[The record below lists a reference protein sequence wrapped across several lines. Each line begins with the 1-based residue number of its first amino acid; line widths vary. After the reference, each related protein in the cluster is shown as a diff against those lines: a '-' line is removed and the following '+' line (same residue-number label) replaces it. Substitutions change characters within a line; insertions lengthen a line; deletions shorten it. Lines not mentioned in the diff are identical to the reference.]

1 VPKLLA
7 PISFALVGAGHIG
20 QRHAAQIARCGR
32 LTAVADILPERAH
45 QLAAEYKARAYPS
58 LEALLHTEQP
68 AVVVIC
74 TPNYLH
80 APQTLLSLEA
90 GAHVLCEKPMC
101 LTTTEAGA
109 MINAAEKAGR
119 HLFIV
124 KQNRFNPPV
133 RLLHQMITEGRLGR
147 LHSFQVNA
155 IWNRP
160 PDYYRNSP
168 WHGQKAKDGGIL
180 FTQFSHFIDL
190 LPWLFGPLA
199 TVDAYRDNYSLPR
212 LLEAEDTGVAILRM
226 TSGVIGTLLYTVSA
240 YSANVE
246 GSLLVLG
253 EHGTIRI
260 GGQYLNEL
268 DYFRVEGM
276 ETPSLPLGRPSNDY
290 GFYQGSMSN
299 HDKVYDELIKALAEQ
314 PFDLPSATEAARTV
328 TIIEKILAANPD
340 PDKPATPANPD
351 PGL

>member
-1 VPKLLA
+1 MPKTQT
-7 PISFALVGAGHIG
+7 PISFALVGAGHIA
-20 QRHAAQIARCGR
+20 QRHAAQIARCGK
-32 LTAVADILPERAH
+32 LTAVADILPEKAER
-45 QLAAEYKARAYPS
+45 LAAAYGARSYPS
-58 LEALLHTEQP
+58 LEALLDAGP
-68 AVVVIC
+68 PDVVVVC

-80 APQTLLSLEA
+80 SPQSILALHA

-101 LTTTEAGA
+101 LTTSEAQD
-109 MINAAEKAGR
+109 MIGAAEKAGR

-133 RLLHQMITEGRLGR
+133 QLVHQMIREGQLGR
-147 LHSFQVNA
+147 IHSFQVNA

-160 PDYYRNSP
+160 PDYYRNSD
-168 WHGQKAKDGGIL
+168 WHGKRHKDGGIL

-199 TVDAYRDNYSLPR
+199 TVDAYRDNYSLPE

-226 TSGVIGTLLYTVSA
+226 TSGAIGTLYYTVSA
-240 YSANVE
+240 YQANVE

-253 EHGTIRI
+253 EKGTIRI

-290 GFYQGSMSN
+290 GFYKGSMSN
-299 HDKVYDELIKALAEQ
+299 HDKVYDELIKALAAE

-328 TIIEKILAANPD
+328 SLIETILAANPGY
-340 PDKPATPANPD
+340 PATPDNPD

>member
-1 VPKLLA
+1 
-7 PISFALVGAGHIG
+7 
-20 QRHAAQIARCGR
+20 
-32 LTAVADILPERAH
+32 LTAVADIQPEKALR
-45 QLAAEYKARAYPS
+45 LAEAYGARSYPS
-58 LEALLHTEQP
+58 LEALLRAGSP
-68 AVVVIC
+68 DVVVVC

-80 APQTLLSLEA
+80 APQSILALNA

-101 LTTTEAGA
+101 LTTGEATA
-109 MINAAEKAGR
+109 MIEAAALAGR

-133 RLLHQMITEGRLGR
+133 QLLHQMISEGRLGR
-147 LHSFQVNA
+147 LHSFQINA

-160 PDYYRNSP
+160 PDYYRQSD
-168 WHGQKAKDGGIL
+168 WHGKRHEDGGIL

-199 TVDAYRDNYSLPR
+199 KVDAYRDNYSLPG
-212 LLEAEDTGVAILRM
+212 LVEAEDTGVAILRM
-226 TSGVIGTLLYTVSA
+226 TSGVIGTLHYTVSA

-253 EHGTIRI
+253 EKGTVRI

-268 DYFRVEGM
+268 DYFRVEGV

-290 GFYQGSMSN
+290 GFYKGSMSN
-299 HDKVYDELIKALAEQ
+299 HDRVYNELIKALAAA

-328 TIIEKILAANPD
+328 GIIEMILAAD
-340 PDKPATPANPD
+340 PD
-351 PGL
+351 PGNPSTHANPNPGL

>member
-1 VPKLLA
+1 MPKPLA

-45 QLAAEYKARAYPS
+45 QLAAGYKARAYPS

-133 RLLHQMITEGRLGR
+133 QLLHQMITEGKLGR

-199 TVDAYRDNYSLPR
+199 TVDAYRDNYSLPG

-226 TSGVIGTLLYTVSA
+226 TSGVIGTLHYTVSA

-314 PFDLPSATEAARTV
+314 PFDLPSATEAASTV
-328 TIIEKILAANPD
+328 AIIEKILAADPD
-340 PDKPATPANPD
+340 PDKPANPANPD

>member
-1 VPKLLA
+1 VPKTQA

-20 QRHAAQIARCGR
+20 QRHATQIARCGT
-32 LTAVADILPERAH
+32 LTAVADILPDRA
-45 QLAAEYKARAYPS
+45 QRLATQYDAHPYPT
-58 LEALLHTEQP
+58 LEALLNAESP
-68 AVVVIC
+68 NVVVIC

-80 APQTLLSLEA
+80 APQSTLALEA

-101 LTTTEAGA
+101 LTTQDAMA
-109 MINAAEKAGR
+109 MISAAEKANR

-133 RLLHQMITEGRLGR
+133 RLLHQMIADNRLGR

-160 PDYYRNSP
+160 PDYYRNSG

-190 LPWLFGPLA
+190 LPWLFGPLEK
-199 TVDAYRDNYSLPR
+199 VDAYRDNYSLPA
-212 LLEAEDTGVAILRM
+212 LLETEDTGVAILRM
-226 TSGVIGTLLYTVSA
+226 TSGVIGTLQYTVSA
-240 YSANVE
+240 YAANVE

-253 EHGTIRI
+253 DKGTIRI

-276 ETPSLPLGRPSNDY
+276 QTPSLPLGRPSNDY

-299 HDKVYDELIKALAEQ
+299 HDKVYDELIKALAAES
-314 PFDLPSATEAARTV
+314 FDLPSAGEAARTV
-328 TIIEKILAANPD
+328 AFIEKILAANPD
-340 PDKPATPANPD
+340 P
-351 PGL
+351 GL

>member
-1 VPKLLA
+1 MSKVTP

-20 QRHAAQIARCGR
+20 QRHAAQIARCGSLR
-32 LTAVADILPERAH
+32 AVADILPE
-45 QLAAEYKARAYPS
+45 KARRLADAYGARSYPS
-58 LEALLHTEQP
+58 LEAMLDAGSP
-68 AVVVIC
+68 DVVVVC

-80 APQTLLSLEA
+80 APQSILALTA

-101 LTTTEAGA
+101 LSTREASA
-109 MINAAEKAGR
+109 MIDAAALAGR
-119 HLFIV
+119 HLFVV

-133 RLLHQMITEGRLGR
+133 RLLHQMISEGRLGR

-160 PDYYRNSP
+160 PDYYRHSD
-168 WHGQKAKDGGIL
+168 WHGKRSQDGGIL
-180 FTQFSHFIDL
+180 FTQFSHFVDL

-199 TVDAYRDNYSLPR
+199 TVDAYRDNYSLPG
-212 LLEAEDTGVAILRM
+212 LVETEDTGVAILRM
-226 TSGVIGTLLYTVSA
+226 TSGVIGTLHYTVSA

-253 EHGTIRI
+253 EKGTIRI

-276 ETPSLPLGRPSNDY
+276 VTPSLPLGRPSNDY

-299 HDKVYDELIKALAEQ
+299 HDKVYDELIKAVATA
-314 PFDLPSATEAARTV
+314 PFDLPSAAEAARTV
-328 TIIEKILAANPD
+328 GIIEMIMAANPD
-340 PDKPATPANPD
+340 PGNPSTRANPD
-351 PGL
+351 TGL

>member
-1 VPKLLA
+1 MPKTA
-7 PISFALVGAGHIG
+7 TPISFALVGAGHIG
-20 QRHAAQIARCGR
+20 QRHAAQIARCGT
-32 LTAVADILPERAH
+32 LTAVADILPEKAQR
-45 QLAAEYKARAYPS
+45 LAGPYGARSYPS
-58 LEALLHTEQP
+58 LEALLEAGSP
-68 AVVVIC
+68 DVVVVC

-80 APQTLLSLEA
+80 APQSMLALQA

-101 LTTTEAGA
+101 LTTPEARG
-109 MINAAEKAGR
+109 MIGAAEKAGR

-133 RLLHQMITEGRLGR
+133 QLLHQMINEGRLGR

-160 PDYYRNSP
+160 PDYYRSSD
-168 WHGQKAKDGGIL
+168 WHGKRFKDGGIL

-199 TVDAYRDNYSLPR
+199 TVDAYRDNYGLPE
-212 LLEAEDTGVAILRM
+212 LLESEDTGVAILRM
-226 TSGVIGTLLYTVSA
+226 TSGTIGTLQYTVSA

-253 EHGTIRI
+253 EKGTIRI

-276 ETPSLPLGRPSNDY
+276 ETPTLPLGRPSNDY
-290 GFYQGSMSN
+290 GFYKGSMSN
-299 HDKVYDELIKALAEQ
+299 HDKVYNELIKALAGE
-314 PFDLPSATEAARTV
+314 PYDLPSATEAARTV
-328 TIIEKILAANPD
+328 ALIEMILAANPG
-340 PDKPATPANPD
+340 PGSPSAPANPD

>member
-1 VPKLLA
+1 VPKSLP

-20 QRHAAQIARCGR
+20 QRHAAQTARCGT
-32 LTAVADILPERAH
+32 LTAVADVLPDRAR
-45 QLAAEYKARAYPS
+45 QLATQYQARAYPS
-58 LEALLHTEQP
+58 LEALLDNEKP
-68 AVVVIC
+68 DVVVIC

-80 APQTLLSLEA
+80 APQTIMALEA

-101 LTTTEAGA
+101 LTTTDCGT
-109 MINAAEKAGR
+109 MIDAAEKAGR

-160 PDYYRNSP
+160 PDYYRNSA
-168 WHGQKAKDGGIL
+168 WHGKKAKDGGIL

-190 LPWLFGPLA
+190 LPWIFGPLA
-199 TVDAYRDNYSLPR
+199 AVDAYRDNYSLPG

-226 TSGVIGTLLYTVSA
+226 TSGVIGTLHYTVSA
-240 YSANVE
+240 WSANVE
-246 GSLLVLG
+246 GSLLALG

-268 DYFRVEGM
+268 DYFRVKGM

-290 GFYQGSMSN
+290 GLYRGSMSN

-314 PFDLPSATEAARTV
+314 AFDLPSAREAARTV
-328 TIIEKILAANPD
+328 AIIEKILAANPD
-340 PDKPATPANPD
+340 QP
-351 PGL
+351 L